1 MQLNWFQPVLMVAL
15 ILCVLG
21 CRSQRKQFTAAE
33 PTHLIEV
40 QQTAFQDEAKASN
53 SPTANPQK
61 KSEETIEED
70 ANKTPEPIPLPVP
83 LAEVGENSE
92 VSEDSNPLHLETVI
106 SSVHSH
112 FPLIRQAIA
121 NRRIASGEALSASG
135 AFDHKLN
142 AFSESQPLGFYENY
156 RQEIGLKRATMWGGQ
171 TFAGYRVGRGLFEPW
186 YLERETNAGGEFKAG
201 FMAPLVSDRW
211 IDANRAALWQ
221 ARLEQRRV
229 EPEIMAVVIMSV
241 RDGTIAYWNWV
252 IAGANYQI
260 ADDQLQIALKR
271 NKGLQ
276 AQVKAQEKA
285 PLDLTD
291 NRRIIVSRE
300 AKVIDARRKLEQA
313 AVKLSLFYRSAEG
326 TPTLPQDSQLPQELM
341 DNLLREILTN
351 GVPLEADDANFA
363 LGQRPEL
370 EELRI
375 VRRQLSVALR
385 QARNETLPDVDGGFN
400 VSQDMGEPTSDKR
413 DKSELEIEALITI
426 SVPLERRKALG
437 KVRSL
442 RGKLAKLNAK
452 NQFTSN
458 KIVAEVRMARAALTA
473 AHGKVRRADES
484 YHLALQV
491 QRAEQ
496 GFFDFGESSLFNLNI
511 REKQTAEA
519 AAERAQA
526 LLEFLVAHADYLA
539 AMGLE
544 MPPSPLLTEDPVILP

>member
-1 MQLNWFQPVLMVAL
+1 MHLSWYQPVLLVSL
-15 ILCVLG
+15 GLCAIG
-21 CRSQRKQFTAAE
+21 CQSQGKQFIAAE
-33 PTHLIEV
+33 PAQVSEI
-40 QQTAFQDEAKASN
+40 QQTAFQAESEESN
-53 SPTANPQK
+53 SSTAI
-61 KSEETIEED
+61 SEEDTNIPQEE
-70 ANKTPEPIPLPVP
+70 AQEIPEPIPLPVP
-83 LAEVGENSE
+83 LVGEE
-92 VSEDSNPLHLETVI
+92 EDSETSELSSPLQLETVI
-106 SSVHSH
+106 YSVHSH
-112 FPLIRQAIA
+112 FPLIQQATA
-121 NRRIASGEALSASG
+121 NRRIASGEALSAYG
-135 AFDHKLN
+135 AFDHKLD
-142 AFSESQPLGFYENY
+142 AFTESQPLGFYENY
-156 RQEIGLKRATMWGGQ
+156 RHQIGVKRETMWGGQ
-171 TFAGYRVGRGLFEPW
+171 TYAGYRVGRGFFEPW

-201 FMAPLVSDRW
+201 FMAPLISDRW

-241 RDGTIAYWNWV
+241 RDGAIAYWNWI

-276 AQVKAQEKA
+276 AQVNVEQEARLK
-285 PLDLTD
+285 LVD

-313 AVKLSLFYRSAEG
+313 GVKLSLFYRTDEG
-326 TPTLPQDSQLPQELM
+326 VPRLPQNGQLPQELV
-341 DNLLREILTN
+341 DNLLQEIMTN
-351 GVPLEADDANFA
+351 GVPLEADDTEFA

-375 VRRQLSVALR
+375 VRRQLNVALR

-400 VSQDMGEPTSDKR
+400 VSQDMGEPTSSKR
-413 DKSELEIEALITI
+413 DKSELELEALITV

-452 NQFTSN
+452 NRFTAN
-458 KIVAEVRMARAALTA
+458 KIVAEVQIARAALVA
-473 AHGKVRRADES
+473 AHEKVRRTDES
-484 YHLALQV
+484 YRLALQM
-491 QRAEQ
+491 Q
-496 GFFDFGESSLFNLNI
+496 GGEKLAFELGESTLFNLNI

-526 LLEFLVAHADYLA
+526 LLEYLIAQADYRA

-544 MPPSPLLTEDPVILP
+544 MPLDPP